1 MSATREQRFE
11 LAVRKIVQGASEL
24 DQCFASHGGS
34 CDEELARTILAVSEV
49 LRRHTPST
57 SAFCAADGSLRE
69 AGDEP
74 DANARLDA
82 AQEALEQYCLNS
94 PARAVDFML
103 ASLDG
108 SAGMMSEIVDETR
121 RDLVE
126 MEVRRKQIDRTQA
139 QTREIL
145 EHLLAE
151 TH

>member
-11 LAVRKIVQGASEL
+11 LAVRKIVQGATEL
-24 DQCFASHGGS
+24 DQCLAAQRGS
-34 CDEELARTILAVSEV
+34 RDVALARTVLAAER
-49 LRRHTPST
+49 L
-57 SAFCAADGSLRE
+57 LRE
-69 AGDEP
+69 AGDEL

-82 AQEALEQYCLNS
+82 AQEALEQYCQNS
-94 PARAVDFML
+94 PGPAVDFML
-103 ASLDG
+103 ASLER
-108 SAGMMSEIVDETR
+108 SAGTMSEIVDETR

-139 QTREIL
+139 QTREVL